1 MLPLAPPAAVMVQ
14 ARPTAAGLTA
24 VPKDTGTT
32 GICAAPDRTTTVSA
46 PEAGTAAAAG
56 DQEVL
61 AAGEEGQA
69 ACPGTAGGVEAA
81 AETGGAARVPTTAV
95 AALEEARR
103 RGPTAATTAAG
114 TARLAVVT
122 AGTVAAR
129 LAVRLVGLLASLEAL
144 ASEATALAL
153 GGRTSAVRP
162 PSSPHVFARPLSTRC
177 LLRGLLRLAISLFSR
192 LTDRAH
198 RCEVGSL
205 LGERQACAC
214 AKQPRK
220 GRKEGSA
227 GRASSGARGR
237 NSANGQPERASVSLA
252 CSGRAQ
258 SVSDERKT
266 HSPVSVRAFDS
277 NAQLDSARRD
287 LLSQGAHHG
296 SHWACRTVASSAKA
310 TASPAPRAPEA
321 QADAPPSRS
330 AQTHSAAM
338 APRRANVTSPRSFA
352 SASTARGPAALF
364 SCATSR

>member
-129 LAVRLVGLLASLEAL
+129 LAVRLVGFLAAL

-162 PSSPHVFARPLSTRC
+162 PTSPHVFARPLSTRC
-177 LLRGLLRLAISLFSR
+177 LLRGLRLATSLFSR

-198 RCEVGSL
+198 RCQVGSL

-214 AKQPRK
+214 AKQPCK
-220 GRKEGSA
+220 GRKAGSA
-227 GRASSGARGR
+227 GRASRGARGR

-252 CSGRAQ
+252 CSGRAKRQ
-258 SVSDERKT
+258 RRAEDALASVGPGLRQQRT
-266 HSPVSVRAFDS
+266 ARQRSPRLIV
-277 NAQLDSARRD
+277 ARRPSWVA
-287 LLSQGAHHG
+287 LGLSYRREQRQ
-296 SHWACRTVASSAKA
+296 SDSITCTTSS
-310 TASPAPRAPEA
+310 
-321 QADAPPSRS
+321 
-330 AQTHSAAM
+330 
-338 APRRANVTSPRSFA
+338 
-352 SASTARGPAALF
+352 
-364 SCATSR
+364 